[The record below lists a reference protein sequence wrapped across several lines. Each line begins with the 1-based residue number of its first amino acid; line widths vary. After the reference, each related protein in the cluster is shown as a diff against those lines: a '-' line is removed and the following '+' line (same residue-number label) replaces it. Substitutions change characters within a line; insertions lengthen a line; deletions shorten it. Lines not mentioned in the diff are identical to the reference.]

1 MAVKLTEGAIMKICT
16 GEYHDET
23 WKPILQVLDVRMVN
37 TARSGAQPGPDNER
51 YRVLI
56 SDGSHHQQGM
66 LGTQKNT
73 LVQQGLLQ
81 KGSIVCLKQFTC
93 TQVQNRLIII
103 IIELDLVLDKCDLI
117 GEPVA
122 GPKYLNAQSPGALP
136 GNAQSIGGS
145 AHSGGAVHQTVTK
158 ATPEQP
164 KVNQSY
170 GSTYSGGSDP
180 GRHAAMSTTP
190 NHPKPETGFGFP
202 GSAPLSGSYSNQNT
216 GFRSPRPEVP
226 QPTLNAYARP
236 PQPTYQQPSPTYPN
250 RGPVAKNEAPPRIMP
265 IAALNPYQG
274 RWTIKARVTA
284 KGELRHYSN
293 PRGDGKVFSFDV
305 LDSHGGEIRA
315 TCFNAV
321 ADQFYNQIE
330 VGKIYLISK
339 GSLKAAQKA
348 FNNLNNDHEIT
359 LDHTSI
365 IQPCFE
371 DDDSIPKQNFHFCRI
386 SDVEGLNNN
395 SIVDVIGVV
404 SSINPPASIMRKNG
418 VETQKR
424 SLQLKDMSGR
434 SIEVTL
440 WGNMCN
446 AEGQRLQ
453 SMCDSGAFPVLAVKG
468 AKVNDFNG
476 KAVGTIPSS
485 QLFIEPNIDQAR
497 EMRSWF
503 DKEGRNTSCIPIS
516 RETAGVGRTDIR
528 KTISQIKD
536 ERLGTSEKP
545 DWITV
550 SGTVSFIKVD
560 SFCYS
565 ACPLMNGDRQCSKKV
580 TNNGDGKWRCDRCD
594 QSMEECDYRYL
605 LQLQIQDH
613 TGTTWVTAFQE
624 GGEEIMG
631 IPAKDLYFLK
641 YEEQDDEKF
650 VEITR
655 KVLFTKFNFKLKIKE
670 EIYGDEQRVK
680 STVLKAEKVNFSSE
694 ARFHLELMNK
704 LKMETNS
711 SSASEGD
718 NVMPSAGMNATGV
731 GNTASRQPTLDVN
744 VGYNNNAGREFGG
757 PESQGGT
764 YRNQFSSP
772 RFPSTGSVGSYL
784 SCNSCGDAGHSSM
797 NCPSVMNGP
806 GQSSGAGYNN
816 RVSSRPGVG
825 NTSGDC
831 YKCHQPGH
839 WARDC
844 PGLNTTP
851 AYGGSGGNPVRYGGV
866 ANQRVGGF

>member
-1 MAVKLTEGAIMKICT
+1 MQIKDQIHTTRVHIYSVYVAYLAKVGDISVAYPVSTMAVKLTEGAIMKICT

-37 TARSGAQPGPDNER
+37 TARSGAQPGPITRDTGFDLGWFPPPAGDAGHPEEHTGSAR
-51 YRVLI
+51 PASEGLHRLLEAIHLYPSPKPPSWLSI
-56 SDGSHHQQGM
+56 DDGS
-66 LGTQKNT
+66 KKEN
-73 LVQQGLLQ
+73 
-81 KGSIVCLKQFTC
+81 
-93 TQVQNRLIII
+93 LIII

-122 GPKYLNAQSPGALP
+122 GPKYLNAQSSGALP

-164 KVNQSY
+164 RVNQSF
-170 GSTYSGGSDP
+170 GSAYSGGSDP
-180 GRHAAMSTTP
+180 GRHATMSTTP

-359 LDHTSI
+359 LDHASI

-404 SSINPPASIMRKNG
+404 SSINPPASILRKNG

-434 SIEVTL
+434 SVEVTL
-440 WGNMCN
+440 WGNLCN

-485 QLFIEPNIDQAR
+485 QLFIEPNIEEAR

-528 KTISQIKD
+528 KSISQIKD
-536 ERLGTSEKP
+536 ERLGLP
-545 DWITV
+545 
-550 SGTVSFIKVD
+550 
-560 SFCYS
+560 
-565 ACPLMNGDRQCSKKV
+565 R
-580 TNNGDGKWRCDRCD
+580 
-594 QSMEECDYRYL
+594 
-605 LQLQIQDH
+605 
-613 TGTTWVTAFQE
+613 
-624 GGEEIMG
+624 
-631 IPAKDLYFLK
+631 
-641 YEEQDDEKF
+641 
-650 VEITR
+650 
-655 KVLFTKFNFKLKIKE
+655 
-670 EIYGDEQRVK
+670 
-680 STVLKAEKVNFSSE
+680 
-694 ARFHLELMNK
+694 
-704 LKMETNS
+704 
-711 SSASEGD
+711 
-718 NVMPSAGMNATGV
+718 
-731 GNTASRQPTLDVN
+731 
-744 VGYNNNAGREFGG
+744 
-757 PESQGGT
+757 SQ
-764 YRNQFSSP
+764 
-772 RFPSTGSVGSYL
+772 TGSQLVEL
-784 SCNSCGDAGHSSM
+784 F
-797 NCPSVMNGP
+797 P
-806 GQSSGAGYNN
+806 
-816 RVSSRPGVG
+816 
-825 NTSGDC
+825 
-831 YKCHQPGH
+831 
-839 WARDC
+839 
-844 PGLNTTP
+844 L
-851 AYGGSGGNPVRYGGV
+851 
-866 ANQRVGGF
+866 